1 MDQEKIR
8 EGVKL
13 ILEGIGEDT
22 EREGLLETPDRI
34 ARMYEEIAGG
44 MYEDAGVHLSKR
56 FHVDNNEMV
65 VEKDIT
71 FYSASIICFRS
82 TEKSMWL
89 MFPTEPLWA

>member
-44 MYEDAGVHLSKR
+44 M
-56 FHVDNNEMV
+56 
-65 VEKDIT
+65 
-71 FYSASIICFRS
+71 
-82 TEKSMWL
+82 
-89 MFPTEPLWA
+89 

>member
-1 MDQEKIR
+1 M
-8 EGVKL
+8 
-13 ILEGIGEDT
+13 
-22 EREGLLETPDRI
+22 ETPDRI

-71 FYSASIICFRS
+71 FYSLCEHHLCFRF
-82 TEKSMWL
+82 TEKCMWR
-89 MFPTEPLWA
+89 MFPMER